1 MPCEQAGGKMRS
13 VCPKRRMA
21 WVVPSIRFVFASM
34 SVLYAITN
42 STASSAGCWLLRR
55 NVSVCLCVVHGCKPR
70 KNGWTDRYA
79 IGGQTCKQETIVLDG
94 SVNLRQM
101 ANAMIDLC
109 CCGDAVCRYH
119 YRSNFLGLFIIA
131 PVYFSFK
138 FLWQWRN

>member
-1 MPCEQAGGKMRS
+1 MRLRIALRAVLDAGYCDVTCPS
-13 VCPKRRMA
+13 VCV
-21 WVVPSIRFVFASM
+21 WF
-34 SVLYAITN
+34 
-42 STASSAGCWLLRR
+42 
-55 NVSVCLCVVHGCKPR
+55 
-70 KNGWTDRYA
+70 TDVNRA
-79 IGGQTCKQETIVLDG
+79 KTDELIDMPLGAGQTCKQETIVLDG